1 MKVRFAYPFVF
12 LTVAVALLVATAFAQ
27 GYRASISG
35 RLTDPSGS
43 GVPNATVRAANVA
56 TNVEFRATTSDDGW
70 YVITFLLPGTYK
82 VTAEATGFKT
92 AVREDVLLQVNDRR
106 TIDFQL
112 QVGEVKESVT
122 VSGEAPLLTP
132 E

>member
-56 TNVEFRATTSDDGW
+56 TNVESAPPPAMTAGTSSHSFCRAPT
-70 YVITFLLPGTYK
+70 
-82 VTAEATGFKT
+82 
-92 AVREDVLLQVNDRR
+92 R
-106 TIDFQL
+106 
-112 QVGEVKESVT
+112 
-122 VSGEAPLLTP
+122 
-132 E
+132 

>member
-1 MKVRFAYPFVF
+1 M
-12 LTVAVALLVATAFAQ
+12 
-27 GYRASISG
+27 
-35 RLTDPSGS
+35 
-43 GVPNATVRAANVA
+43 
-56 TNVEFRATTSDDGW
+56 
-70 YVITFLLPGTYK
+70 
-82 VTAEATGFKT
+82 TAEATGFKT